1 MENPDKK
8 EEENFK
14 EDENQS
20 QKVQKLDLNESN
32 TDSKDKKE
40 KEKLPMIDSNE
51 NETPEL
57 LGPPVKIERGK
68 RRKSTFVDVEK
79 AKKEAESLLKGDEPT
94 GAKANL
100 LFEEKSITIFRL
112 YGHLNRPIDY
122 FFMVLALIGSLGSGI
137 SMPIQAYISSDLF
150 SDVGNTSESVTMEDI
165 LIMMEIVEKTFNNQ
179 IKRFLIFGAIAF
191 ACNFLSV
198 SFWNLIGQRDIH
210 HLKFKYFS
218 IILGQEQGWFD
229 KNNAYEFATKVQA
242 QLEQVEMGIG
252 DKLGNIFVSLAQ
264 CVTGFVL
271 AFMTS
276 WKLTLVMLSIAPLIL
291 ATICFLLFALKNG
304 IIMSRKTYEKA
315 GGIAEEMLYN
325 IKTVS
330 SFANFE
336 FEKNRFNEKIE
347 ICYQIELK
355 TIKKLGFCIGFL
367 IFFLNCT
374 MFISLLYGRTLI
386 QKEKNSNKGRNF
398 TGGDVIVVTF
408 CTLMGIMGIGMIA
421 PNIKIVQESCTAVSD
436 YFTLYER
443 EIPMDFSQSTEKPD
457 LDKIKGHIVFKDVVF
472 KYPSDDNERIILNKL
487 NLEIEAGKK
496 VALVGESGCG
506 KSTTVNL
513 IERLYETNEGEILID
528 DIEIKKYNLQY
539 LRSLIG
545 YVQQE
550 PVLFNKSIR
559 ENLIFGR
566 EELLNKISNNN
577 IDDLIQKACDESFAS
592 EFINNLPDG
601 LDYVVG
607 IKGSKL
613 SGGQK
618 QRIAIAR
625 AILANPKILIL
636 DEATSALD
644 NKSEKEVQ
652 RALDNI
658 SQKNVTTIIIAHRLS
673 TIKNADIIYAIKEG
687 KVIEKGTHKELLE
700 KKGYYAGLVKSQL
713 AQDEIETK
721 EEQEMSK
728 KRSSI
733 KRHNTDEEVQ
743 FEKKDEEIFI
753 EQDKVALKIS
763 RLFGEIPDKKLNMF
777 FACLGAA
784 IVGGLT
790 PANGVTMG
798 NAMNGLN
805 SKYETVRY
813 DKGLK
818 YALLF
823 LLVAFLQ
830 GLGNTLMNWQFM
842 VLGASL
848 VRSYRKQILSKY
860 LQIHLSFFDLTINS
874 PGSLLTKLSIDTTQL
889 NSLLLTILGSTVQ
902 CSVVLVVGLTL
913 GCIYE
918 YRLTLIMFC
927 FVPFIVASMVV
938 RRMLNKGS
946 SRQGVK
952 VNIEAG
958 GILSECVTNTKTIYS
973 FNFQKKAVEMYM
985 EIIDFLRK
993 QFIRD
998 SMIGGFFIGL
1008 GQFCM
1013 FAANATV
1020 LYAAKKYILKGEIDS
1035 EDLGLAMNIVM
1046 TAASGIGQGMG
1057 NVGDLKKAKIAFK
1070 SLYSTLDIESK
1081 ISAFK
1086 KDNVGKINPENLK
1099 GKIEFKHVYFAYP
1112 TRPEQ
1117 IILKDL
1123 SFVIEP
1129 GQQAALVGY
1138 SGSGKSTVIQLLER
1152 FYDIEEGKGEI
1163 LIDGINIKDYD
1174 LYELRKKIGLVSQ
1187 EPVLFKRSMLENVRY
1202 GKLDATV
1209 EDCVNAAK
1217 EANIMKFFT
1226 DEEKMNQ
1233 EIGGETTNKKK
1244 NKEKH
1249 KKEEVGKKED
1259 PVSGGEKQRLAIA
1272 RAFLKNPVILLLD
1285 EATSALDKD
1294 SELEVQKSLDKL
1306 SKNRTS
1312 IAIAH
1317 RLSTIEKCDKIFVLE
1332 NGRLVE
1338 QGTHQELMA
1347 LKNKYYT
1354 LHKYSDTS

>member
-1 MENPDKK
+1 M
-8 EEENFK
+8 
-14 EDENQS
+14 
-20 QKVQKLDLNESN
+20 
-32 TDSKDKKE
+32 
-40 KEKLPMIDSNE
+40 
-51 NETPEL
+51 
-57 LGPPVKIERGK
+57 
-68 RRKSTFVDVEK
+68 
-79 AKKEAESLLKGDEPT
+79 
-94 GAKANL
+94 
-100 LFEEKSITIFRL
+100 
-112 YGHLNRPIDY
+112 
-122 FFMVLALIGSLGSGI
+122 
-137 SMPIQAYISSDLF
+137 
-150 SDVGNTSESVTMEDI
+150 
-165 LIMMEIVEKTFNNQ
+165 
-179 IKRFLIFGAIAF
+179 
-191 ACNFLSV
+191 
-198 SFWNLIGQRDIH
+198 
-210 HLKFKYFS
+210 
-218 IILGQEQGWFD
+218 
-229 KNNAYEFATKVQA
+229 
-242 QLEQVEMGIG
+242 
-252 DKLGNIFVSLAQ
+252 
-264 CVTGFVL
+264 
-271 AFMTS
+271 
-276 WKLTLVMLSIAPLIL
+276 
-291 ATICFLLFALKNG
+291 
-304 IIMSRKTYEKA
+304 
-315 GGIAEEMLYN
+315 
-325 IKTVS
+325 
-330 SFANFE
+330 
-336 FEKNRFNEKIE
+336 
-347 ICYQIELK
+347 
-355 TIKKLGFCIGFL
+355 
-367 IFFLNCT
+367 
-374 MFISLLYGRTLI
+374 
-386 QKEKNSNKGRNF
+386 
-398 TGGDVIVVTF
+398 
-408 CTLMGIMGIGMIA
+408 
-421 PNIKIVQESCTAVSD
+421 
-436 YFTLYER
+436 
-443 EIPMDFSQSTEKPD
+443 
-457 LDKIKGHIVFKDVVF
+457 
-472 KYPSDDNERIILNKL
+472 
-487 NLEIEAGKK
+487 
-496 VALVGESGCG
+496 
-506 KSTTVNL
+506 NL
-513 IERLYETNEGEILID
+513 IERLYETSEGEILID
-528 DIEIKKYNLQY
+528 DIEIKRYNIQY

-559 ENLIFGR
+559 ENIIFGR
-566 EELLNKISNNN
+566 EELINKIGN
-577 IDDLIQKACDESFAS
+577 IDDLIQKACDESYAT
-592 EFINNLPDG
+592 EFINNLPGG

-673 TIKNADIIYAIKEG
+673 TIKNADVIYAIKDG
-687 KVIEKGTHKELLE
+687 KVLEKGTHKELLE

-721 EEQEMSK
+721 EQQEMTK
-728 KRSSI
+728 KKSSL
-733 KRHNTDEEVQ
+733 KRQNTDEEVK
-743 FEKKDEEIFI
+743 FEKKDNEIFI
-753 EQDKVALKIS
+753 EQENVKIQVS
-763 RLFGEIPDKKLNMF
+763 RLLGEIPEKKLNMF

-790 PANGVTMG
+790 PANGVMMG

-805 SKYETVRY
+805 SRFETVRY

-848 VRSYRKQILSKY
+848 VRAYRKKILSKY
-860 LQIHLSFFDLTINS
+860 LQVHLSFFDLTINS

-902 CSVVLVVGLTL
+902 CSVVLVVGVTL

-927 FVPFIVASMVV
+927 FVPFIVASMII
-938 RRMLNKGS
+938 RRMLNRGS
-946 SRQGVK
+946 SREGVK

-985 EIIDFLRK
+985 EIIDFLRN
-993 QFIRD
+993 QFVRD

-1035 EDLGLAMNIVM
+1035 EDMGLAMNVVM

-1057 NVGDLKKAKIAFK
+1057 NIGDLKKAKIAFK
-1070 SLYSTLDIESK
+1070 SLYSTIDIKSK

-1086 KDNVGKINPENLK
+1086 RDNEGKKSPENLK
-1099 GKIEFKHVYFAYP
+1099 GRIEFKHVYFAYP

-1117 IILKDL
+1117 VILKDL

-1152 FYDIEEGKGEI
+1152 FYDVEDGKGEI
-1163 LIDGINIKDYD
+1163 LIDGINIKEYN

-1202 GKLDATV
+1202 GNLDATV
-1209 EDCVNAAK
+1209 DECVNAAK

-1226 DEEKMNQ
+1226 EDQMNK
-1233 EIGGETTNKKK
+1233 EIGGETTMKKK
-1244 NKEKH
+1244 DQEKQR
-1249 KKEEVGKKED
+1249 KSVVGAKED

-1294 SELEVQKSLDKL
+1294 SELEVQKSLDRL

-1354 LHKYSDTS
+1354 LHKYSDAA